1 MHCFRKLYDITIA
14 VYAYPDELG
23 NITREYIITFFI
35 LFYIFN
41 ANILIL
47 NVLIAI
53 LSSSYEAMLE
63 SGSFKFKV

>member
-1 MHCFRKLYDITIA
+1 LRKLFDITIG
-14 VYAYPDELG
+14 VYSYSDLSG
-23 NITREYIITFFI
+23 NINREYVITLFI

-53 LSSSYEAMLE
+53 LASAYEAMLE

>member
-1 MHCFRKLYDITIA
+1 
-14 VYAYPDELG
+14 VYGDEIK
-23 NITREYIITFFI
+23 NINREYIITFFI

-53 LSSSYEAMLE
+53 LASAYEAMLE

>member
-14 VYAYPDELG
+14 VYSYPDELG

>member
-14 VYAYPDELG
+14 VYAYQDELG
-23 NITREYIITFFI
+23 NITREYIVTFFI

-53 LSSSYEAMLE
+53 LSSSYD
-63 SGSFKFKV
+63 GINK